1 MQIIGIILVLLSKA
15 CKKTDMLPN
24 PSTHF
29 YGVPLFKR
37 DFIPT
42 VTSQGWGRQ
51 EVVFRASSILAPD
64 RTLVLHLVLVHLD
77 QYLHQF
83 RRLKWLCLLWPL
95 H

>member
-1 MQIIGIILVLLSKA
+1 MQIIGIILALLSKA
-15 CKKTDMLPN
+15 CIKTDMLPN

-29 YGVPLFKR
+29 LGYPFLTGLYPEYNLSGVG
-37 DFIPT
+37 
-42 VTSQGWGRQ
+42 QAG
-51 EVVFRASSILAPD
+51 VVLRASSILAPD
-64 RTLVLHLVLVHLD
+64 RTLVLHLVLLPLD